1 MSDIATIEARRKAHD
16 ITIGD
21 LCRVAGIDR
30 GTYRRL
36 QKIPGSGRAETLGK
50 LGKAAQAL
58 VEARAGKRAVA
69 DV

>member
-1 MSDIATIEARRKAHD
+1 MSDIATIETRRKAHQ
-16 ITIGD
+16 ISIGE

-36 QKIPGSGRAETLGK
+36 QMLPGSGRAETLGK
-50 LGKAAQAL
+50 LDKAAQAL
-58 VEARAGKRAVA
+58 VEARAGKRVTA